1 MLGPAL
7 AFDEE
12 GVGDDEEAA
21 DEDMSWWVWGARYG
35 MWYGT
40 AGYGD
45 VECLCEMRW

>member
-21 DEDMSWWVWGARYG
+21 DEDMSWWMWGARYVCG
-35 MWYGT
+35 MVRRDT
-40 AGYGD
+40 VMSNAC
-45 VECLCEMRW
+45 VR